1 MYTSP
6 IVEKLK
12 KAGLEEKEAR
22 IYGYLVE
29 AGGAFP
35 YAVAEAT
42 KLNRSTVYKLL
53 GILSVRGLVAEIEK
67 KKKLF
72 YYPEPP
78 AKFLRAAKMK
88 VSLAEDAYEKA
99 SNLLPELEGLFR
111 AADGKPRVTFYE
123 GREQVVEA
131 YMKQVE
137 GKKKY
142 ELLAFAS
149 TDHLQS
155 FLPPK
160 TFREYIQLK
169 EKYGITARGI
179 IPDAPTNRKF
189 VETTH
194 RGIKKSSIPVARY
207 VPKALFPFSGEIVMY
222 GTNKILIVKFDELH
236 PIAVIIEDTMIHDMM
251 CMIFELSW
259 AQAAPK

>member
-6 IVEKLK
+6 VIEKLK
-12 KAGLEEKEAR
+12 RAGLEEKEAQ
-22 IYGYLVE
+22 IYGYLAE
-29 AGGAFP
+29 TGGAFP
-35 YAVAEAT
+35 SRVAVAT

-72 YYPEPP
+72 YYPESP

-99 SNLLPELEGLFR
+99 KALIPELEGLFR
-111 AADGKPRVTFYE
+111 SSDLKPRVTFYE
-123 GREQVVEA
+123 GHEQVVEA
-131 YMKQVE
+131 YIKQVE
-137 GKKKY
+137 SKKKY
-142 ELLAFAS
+142 ELLSFAS

-155 FLPPK
+155 FLPVK
-160 TFREYIQLK
+160 TFHEYIKLK

-179 IPDAPTNRKF
+179 LPDAPANKKF
-189 VETTH
+189 LETTH
-194 RGIKKSSIPVARY
+194 RGIKKSLLPVARF
-207 VPKALFPFSGEIVMY
+207 VPKELFPFSGEIVMY
-222 GTNKILIVKFDELH
+222 DSNKVLIIKFDELH

-251 CMIFELSW
+251 RMIFELSW
-259 AQAAPK
+259 AQAKPK

>member
-12 KAGLEEKEAR
+12 KAGLEEKEAQ
-22 IYGYLVE
+22 IYGYLAE
-29 AGGAFP
+29 TGGAFP
-35 YAVAEAT
+35 STIAEAT

-67 KKKLF
+67 KKKL
-72 YYPEPP
+72 YYFPESP
-78 AKFLRAAKMK
+78 AKFLRASKMK
-88 VSLAEDAYEKA
+88 IRLAEDAYAKA
-99 SNLLPELEGLFR
+99 SELIPELEGLFQTNN
-111 AADGKPRVTFYE
+111 AKPRVTFYE
-123 GREQVVEA
+123 GRDQVVEA

-137 GKKKY
+137 NKKKY

-160 TFREYIQLK
+160 VFREYIKLK

-179 IPDAPTNRKF
+179 LPDAPTNKKF
-189 VETTH
+189 LESAYSD
-194 RGIKKSSIPVARY
+194 IKNNVKPVIRY
-207 VPKALFPFSGEIVMY
+207 VPKNLFPFSGEIVMY
-222 GTNKILIVKFDELH
+222 DSNKVLIVKFDEQH
-236 PIAVIIEDTMIHDMM
+236 PIAIIIEDEMIHDMQK
-251 CMIFELSW
+251 MIFELSW
-259 AQAAPK
+259 NQAKPK